1 MELNLYKFN
10 YEFDEDKLMEEA
22 KGTGYVPFTDVGNQ
36 TTKQFKEWMSE
47 NPHMRDKV
55 IDFYRKM
62 NSRTEVKESW
72 NCPYAISI
80 ENYFAELTGF
90 EVVSRFYLQ
99 KSGFKLPLHTDKGT
113 ECSINM
119 LLGEGHDPIKFKGHA
134 EYYKTALLNVQELHG
149 VDTTQDR
156 YLFKVSFK
164 NNTFEEVKSV
174 LSSKLSS
181 KQKTIT

>member
-1 MELNLYKFN
+1 VELSLYKFN

-90 EVVSRFYLQ
+90 EGQITYDTSKPDGVMQ
-99 KSGFKLPLHTDKGT
+99 K
-113 ECSINM
+113 
-119 LLGEGHDPIKFKGHA
+119 LLDSSAIQSLGWKPKTNLREGIR
-134 EYYKTALLNVQELHG
+134 ETLNAYQTV
-149 VDTTQDR
+149 
-156 YLFKVSFK
+156 
-164 NNTFEEVKSV
+164 
-174 LSSKLSS
+174 
-181 KQKTIT
+181 